1 MSSIDG
7 HDLTGQVALV
17 TGGGSGIGAATSRA
31 LAARGAAVAV
41 TDLAGDSAE
50 RVATTIEESDG
61 RAVAHVLDVADENHW
76 AAVVRQTEEV
86 LGPITILHGNA
97 APTSGELIDRDLDVV
112 NIDPS
117 LWDAMMAVVVHGNM
131 LGCKHV
137 IPSMLAAG
145 GGSIILTTS
154 IKGRVGST
162 VRTAYSVA
170 KAGLDQ
176 LVRMVATEYGA
187 AGIRCNGIAPGI
199 IASPGLHKTV
209 SEEYLAAL
217 LAGQLLPRLGTPEDI
232 AAAVVFLASPASSFI
247 TAQTLVVDGGM
258 SAFVPAL
265 SPKLLTAHIDPTGAV
280 PTPAAAWPQAIH
292 PSAL

>member
-31 LAARGAAVAV
+31 LAAHGAAVAV

-145 GGSIILTTS
+145 GGSIVLTTS

-176 LVRMVATEYGA
+176 LVRMVATEYGP

-217 LAGQLLPRLGTPEDI
+217 LAGQLLPRLGTPDDI

-265 SPKLLTAHIDPTGAV
+265 SPKL
-280 PTPAAAWPQAIH
+280 
-292 PSAL
+292 